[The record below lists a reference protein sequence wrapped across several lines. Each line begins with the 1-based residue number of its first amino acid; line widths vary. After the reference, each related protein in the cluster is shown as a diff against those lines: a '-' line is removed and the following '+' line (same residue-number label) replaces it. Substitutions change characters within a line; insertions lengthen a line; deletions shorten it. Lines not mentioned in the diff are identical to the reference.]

1 MRSWVL
7 CHLVSF
13 QSVDVLSFVRQSG
26 ERTINC
32 TRFLYI
38 ERTAAH
44 RIIAG
49 ATCPYPS
56 SMLHLNSPS
65 SLFLHLSNCPIL
77 PSCWHQHLLL
87 HRTYRWSRSHHLQW
101 TLCFKR
107 DQFKMARK
115 ESTRDGCSASTYGY
129 SFRGYY
135 ELPQLSLS
143 YLVILTLHSAK
154 TSCERQGRT
163 Y

>member
-1 MRSWVL
+1 M
-7 CHLVSF
+7 SF

-65 SLFLHLSNCPIL
+65 SLFLHLSN
-77 PSCWHQHLLL
+77 
-87 HRTYRWSRSHHLQW
+87 YRVAGINICCYTEHIGGRGATIFNEPCVSDKTNLKWPARRVRGIAVPLVH
-101 TLCFKR
+101 
-107 DQFKMARK
+107 MATPL
-115 ESTRDGCSASTYGY
+115 EG
-129 SFRGYY
+129 
-135 ELPQLSLS
+135 
-143 YLVILTLHSAK
+143 I
-154 TSCERQGRT
+154 TSCCNFHFRT
-163 Y
+163 CNSHSPFS